1 MKFISASAI
10 VKALFFAKVTVA
22 KDQINSGTQ
31 IRGAVTVE
39 LDVSLPGSV
48 AQSDSAI
55 EEVRRL
61 FRSTFLIA
69 SLSRSL
75 LSCFCLRLMTRASLF
90 MGLVSRLPPEP
101 GPAPP

>member
-1 MKFISASAI
+1 MKFTSASAI
-10 VKALFFAKVTVA
+10 VKALFFAKVAVA

-39 LDVSLPGSV
+39 LDASLPGSV

-69 SLSRSL
+69 SLSHSL
-75 LSCFCLRLMTRASLF
+75 LLCFCLALMTPTSLF
-90 MGLVSRLPPEP
+90 MGLMSMLPPEP
-101 GPAPP
+101 GLAPP